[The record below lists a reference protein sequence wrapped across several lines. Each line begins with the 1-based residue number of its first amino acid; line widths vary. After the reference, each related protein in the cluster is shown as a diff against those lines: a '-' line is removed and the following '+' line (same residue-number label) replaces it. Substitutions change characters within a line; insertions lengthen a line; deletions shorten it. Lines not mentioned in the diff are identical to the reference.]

1 MIKMLTNLVRI
12 IDELSEN
19 LCKELEKI
27 KKNKSELKN
36 TITEIKTQNQE

>member
-1 MIKMLTNLVRI
+1 MIKMLTNLARI
-12 IDELSEN
+12 IDKLSEN
-19 LCKELEKI
+19 FCKELENI

>member
-1 MIKMLTNLVRI
+1 MIKMLTNLARI

-19 LCKELEKI
+19 LHEELETR

-36 TITEIKTQNQE
+36 IITEIKTQNQE